1 MLDLDKIGK
10 FIVEL
15 RKQGN
20 LTQLELGTKLNVSD
34 KSVSKW
40 ERGINAP
47 DISVLNELSK
57 ILGVTTTELLNGE
70 RNNREI
76 SIESIKFYNSKS
88 KIKYLK
94 YFTVIIMI
102 LIILFSLLFIINN
115 YNRFQVY
122 SVSSKSEDFII
133 SGYIIF
139 NKQRNIGFINK
150 IEYISEQTGTGD
162 EILVQRLNISLRND
176 QETIY
181 SITYEY
187 ETVQLLSK
195 VLEDITLYLDE
206 YIDNHEDI
214 LINSLN
220 TLNIEVIYIDADAKR
235 KKIVVPIS
243 LFKMDSGITFNY

>member
-1 MLDLDKIGK
+1 MLDLNKIGK

-20 LTQLELGTKLNVSD
+20 LTQLELGKKLNVSD

-76 SIESIKFYNSKS
+76 SIDSIKFYNSKS
-88 KIKYLK
+88 KVK
-94 YFTVIIMI
+94 YFRYFMTIIMI
-102 LIILFSLLFIINN
+102 LIILFSLLFVINN

-139 NKQRNIGFINK
+139 NKERNIGFINK
-150 IEYISEQTGTGD
+150 IEYISEQTGTREEVLIKNCNILLKKED
-162 EILVQRLNISLRND
+162 EI
-176 QETIY
+176 IY
-181 SITYEY
+181 SAVYDLDELTF
-187 ETVQLLSK
+187 LSNSLIGK
-195 VLEDITLYLDE
+195 TLYIEE
-206 YIDNHEDI
+206 YIYKNENILVSNLENIVMEIIYTDENDI
-214 LINSLN
+214 EGRLIIPLSFVE
-220 TLNIEVIYIDADAKR
+220 I
-235 KKIVVPIS
+235 
-243 LFKMDSGITFNY
+243 DSGITWNS